1 MRFKDDVRG
10 PCVFSAWAVLL
21 SFGCRCSLSFLKS
34 LNPLIS
40 TDGNLQRLMHHIAG
54 EAQDPCQATI
64 EWNLTVLMGLD
75 SKLEV

>member
-21 SFGCRCSLSFLKS
+21 SFGCRCPFSFLKS
-34 LNPLIS
+34 LNPL
-40 TDGNLQRLMHHIAG
+40 NLQRLMHHIAG

-64 EWNLTVLMGLD
+64 EWNLTGLMGLD